1 MNMKLFA
8 LALTALLPCLA
19 ASSDADPGKSM
30 GSPTAPVRIEVFSD
44 FECPACKGLH
54 EHILP
59 LVFKDY
65 VIPGKVYLVSREFPL
80 RMHQYSREAANY
92 ATAAARLG
100 KYQQVADALFLN
112 QLAWE
117 VNGKVWD
124 TVSNVLT
131 PVEAKKVQLLAKDPS
146 VMSEVERDVDAG
158 MAAGINQTPTMIV
171 THGTSRFP
179 VAGAVNYSLLRSLLD
194 GLLK

>member
-1 MNMKLFA
+1 MKLLA

-30 GSPTAPVRIEVFSD
+30 GSPNAPVRIEVFSD

-54 EHILP
+54 EQILP
-59 LVFKDY
+59 LVVGDY

-80 RMHQYSREAANY
+80 PMHQYSREAANY

-100 KYQQVADALFLN
+100 KYQQVADTLFLN
-112 QLAWE
+112 QVAWAA
-117 VNGKVWD
+117 NGKVWD
-124 TVSNVLT
+124 TVAGVLT

-146 VMSEVERDVDAG
+146 VLSAVQHDVDAG
-158 MAAGINQTPTMIV
+158 KAASINQTPTMIV
-171 THGTSRFP
+171 TRGPKSFP
-179 VAGAVNYSLLRSLLD
+179 LAGAVNYNLLRSLLD

>member
-1 MNMKLFA
+1 MKPFV

-19 ASSDADPGKSM
+19 ASWDADAGKAM
-30 GSPTAPVRIEVFSD
+30 GSPSAPIRIEVFSD

-54 EHILP
+54 EQILP
-59 LVFKDY
+59 LLFKDY

-80 RMHQYSREAANY
+80 PMHQYSREAANY

-100 KYQQVADALFLN
+100 KYEQVADALFLN
-112 QLAWE
+112 QVAWE
-117 VNGKVWD
+117 ANGKVWD
-124 TVSNVLT
+124 TVAGVLT
-131 PVEAKKVQLLAKDPS
+131 PAEAKKVQVLAKDPS
-146 VMSEVERDVDAG
+146 VLSEVQRDVDAG
-158 MAAGINQTPTMIV
+158 RAAGINQTPTMFV

-179 VAGAVNYSLLRSLLD
+179 VVGVVNYNLLRSMLD

>member
-1 MNMKLFA
+1 MKLFA

-30 GSPTAPVRIEVFSD
+30 GSPNAPVRIEVFSD

-54 EHILP
+54 EQILP

-80 RMHQYSREAANY
+80 PMHQYSREAASY

-112 QLAWE
+112 QVAWAA
-117 VNGKVWD
+117 NGKVWD
-124 TVSNVLT
+124 TVANVLT

-146 VMSEVERDVDAG
+146 VMSEVERDVEAG
-158 MAAGINQTPTMIV
+158 RAVSINQTPTMII
-171 THGTSRFP
+171 TRGAKSYPLAGT
-179 VAGAVNYSLLRSLLD
+179 VNYNLLRSLLD

>member
-1 MNMKLFA
+1 MKLLA
-8 LALTALLPCLA
+8 LALTALLASLA
-19 ASSDADPGKSM
+19 ASSDADPGKSL
-30 GSPTAPVRIEVFSD
+30 GSPNAPIRIEVFSD

-54 EHILP
+54 EQILP

-65 VIPGKVYLVSREFPL
+65 VIPGKVFLVSREFPL
-80 RMHQYSREAANY
+80 RMHRYSRDAAAY

-100 KYQQVADALFLN
+100 KYPQVADALFKD
-112 QLAWE
+112 QVAWAAS
-117 VNGKVWD
+117 GKVWD
-124 TVSNVLT
+124 TVAGVLT
-131 PVEAKKVQLLAKDPS
+131 PAEAMKVEALAKDPS
-146 VMSEVERDVDAG
+146 VLSAIQRDTDAG

-179 VAGAVNYSLLRSLLD
+179 VAGSVNYNLLRSMLD

>member
-1 MNMKLFA
+1 
-8 LALTALLPCLA
+8 
-19 ASSDADPGKSM
+19 
-30 GSPTAPVRIEVFSD
+30 
-44 FECPACKGLH
+44 
-54 EHILP
+54 
-59 LVFKDY
+59 
-65 VIPGKVYLVSREFPL
+65 
-80 RMHQYSREAANY
+80 MHQYSREAANY

-124 TVSNVLT
+124 TVAGVLT

-146 VMSEVERDVDAG
+146 VLIEVERDVDAG
-158 MAAGINQTPTMIV
+158 KAASINQTPTMIL
-171 THGTSRFP
+171 TRGPKRYPLAGT
-179 VAGAVNYSLLRSLLD
+179 VNYNLLRSLLD

>member
-1 MNMKLFA
+1 MKLFVIA
-8 LALTALLPCLA
+8 LAALLPCLA
-19 ASSDADPGKSM
+19 ASSDADPGKSL
-30 GSPTAPVRIEVFSD
+30 GSPSAPIRIEVFSD

-54 EHILP
+54 EQVLP
-59 LVFKDY
+59 LVMKDY
-65 VIPGKVYLVSREFPL
+65 VIPGKAYVVSREFPL

-112 QLAWE
+112 QAAWE

-124 TVSNVLT
+124 TVANVLT
-131 PVEAKKVQLLAKDPS
+131 PAEAKKVQLLAKDPS
-146 VMSEVERDVDAG
+146 VLSEVQRDVDAG
-158 MAAGINQTPTMIV
+158 MAAGINQTPTMFV
-171 THGTSRFP
+171 TRGASRFP
-179 VAGAVNYSLLRSLLD
+179 VTGVVNYNLLRSMLD

>member
-1 MNMKLFA
+1 MKLLA

-30 GSPTAPVRIEVFSD
+30 GSPNAPVRIEVFSD

-54 EHILP
+54 EQILP
-59 LVFKDY
+59 LVVRDY

-80 RMHQYSREAANY
+80 PLHPYSREAANY

-100 KYQQVADALFLN
+100 KYQQVADTLFLN
-112 QLAWE
+112 QVAWAA
-117 VNGKVWD
+117 NGKVWD
-124 TVSNVLT
+124 AVAGVLT

-146 VMSEVERDVDAG
+146 VLSAVQHDVDAG
-158 MAAGINQTPTMIV
+158 KAASINQTPTMIV
-171 THGTSRFP
+171 TRGPKSFP
-179 VAGAVNYSLLRSLLD
+179 LAGAVNYNLLRSLLD